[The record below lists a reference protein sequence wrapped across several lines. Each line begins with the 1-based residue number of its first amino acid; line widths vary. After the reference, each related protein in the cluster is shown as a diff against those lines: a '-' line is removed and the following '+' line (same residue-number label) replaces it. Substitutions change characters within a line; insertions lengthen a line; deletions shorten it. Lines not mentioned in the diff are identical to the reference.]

1 MQEEIERAFMEKKR
15 KMMRDIEVEILCRK
29 NSEEVMKKS
38 IQKLLKSQE
47 NMKQVKL
54 V

>member
-1 MQEEIERAFMEKKR
+1 MQEEIERTFMEKKR
-15 KMMRDIEVEILCRK
+15 NMMRDIEVEILSRK

-38 IQKLLKSQE
+38 IQKLLKFQE

>member
-1 MQEEIERAFMEKKR
+1 MQEEIERTFMEKKR
-15 KMMRDIEVEILCRK
+15 KMMRDIEVEILRRK